1 MNQIREYLKRPL
13 IIGIVGFVVGLIIGL
28 VALGWW
34 LWPVQWTDASP
45 ADLHPG
51 YQEIWLQMAITSYG
65 ATGDAS
71 KAKLAYDA
79 LGKSAADT
87 LLLIKSNPGNIDPNL
102 ISQFQVAVFAT
113 AQVPSATQGAT
124 QSTRVTPT
132 VSTTKPGRSNLTTLL
147 IVMCVVTLLVGRSD
161 RGLLRAAGTQ
171 TDRRSCPQ
179 HTHDRSLKWK
189 PSR

>member
-28 VALGWW
+28 VVLGWW

-45 ADLHPG
+45 VDLHPG

-79 LGKSAADT
+79 LGKSGAETLAADK
-87 LLLIKSNPGNIDPNL
+87 IKPGEYRPEPDLTISGCSFRHHSSSLSNPRCHPVN
-102 ISQFQVAVFAT
+102 
-113 AQVPSATQGAT
+113 QGHSNRIHHQT
-124 QSTRVTPT
+124 WKI
-132 VSTTKPGRSNLTTLL
+132 KPGHLADRNVCDHPGGWGGNLCILL
-147 IVMCVVTLLVGRSD
+147 PAES
-161 RGLLRAAGTQ
+161 
-171 TDRRSCPQ
+171 
-179 HTHDRSLKWK
+179 
-189 PSR
+189 